1 MHVDIDESRRHNL
14 TGGID
19 GSHGR
24 RVDSARDRRDLV
36 AANADVG
43 SIPGASRSINHP
55 GVSDDE
61 VVRRLRAQHRDPGR
75 DDERKT
81 ESGTRKT

>member
-1 MHVDIDESRRHNL
+1 MHVDVDESRRDDL

-19 GSHGR
+19 GSRGR

-55 GVSDDE
+55 GVPDDE
-61 VVRRLRAQHRDPGR
+61 VVGACARNDTTQTPTRSVSQNV
-75 DDERKT
+75 ERP
-81 ESGTRKT
+81 